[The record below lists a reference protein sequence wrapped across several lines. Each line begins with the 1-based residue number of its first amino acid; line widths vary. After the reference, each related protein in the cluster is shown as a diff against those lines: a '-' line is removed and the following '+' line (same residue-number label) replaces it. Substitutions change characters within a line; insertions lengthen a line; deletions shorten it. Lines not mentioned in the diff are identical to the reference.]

1 MKCHRYW
8 PNTEDQP
15 VVYTERLVYAVSATA
30 ANYKVLGNQIINSLN
45 PKVRIYN
52 VFSALFSIFFAVV
65 YLCGEFELLN
75 NRTLFC

>member
-1 MKCHRYW
+1 MLFLQLLLINISIMLS
-8 PNTEDQP
+8 P
-15 VVYTERLVYAVSATA
+15 A
-30 ANYKVLGNQIINSLN
+30 AYKVLGNQIINSLN